1 MEEAEKAF
9 ARALGFL
16 ARRDHSEAE
25 LVRKLREKGMPA
37 ADIVVVVQRLKDLRY
52 LDDRRFAEQWAESAV
67 NSGRGYGPRLR
78 QELSR
83 RGVAKDIITEVLA
96 GIAAEHD
103 EIETLAA
110 LMARKFTGFD
120 PMSASDREKRR
131 VFNYLQRRGF
141 SLPAIWE
148 FFHNAKSDM

>member
-9 ARALGFL
+9 TRALGFL

-25 LVRKLREKGMPA
+25 LVRKLREKGMSA
-37 ADIVVVVQRLKDLRY
+37 GVIVVVVQRLKDLRY

-67 NSGRGYGPRLR
+67 KSGRGYGPRLR

-83 RGVAKDIITEVLA
+83 RGIARDVIAEVLA

-103 EIETLAA
+103 ETETLTA

-120 PMSASDREKRR
+120 PMTASDREKRR
-131 VFNYLQRRGF
+131 VVNFLQRRGF
-141 SLPAIWE
+141 SLSVIWE
-148 FFHNAKSDM
+148 LFHNIKQ